1 MKIIYIKQMK
11 NVILLIQNVQQMV
24 VFVLEEVHV
33 NKIKQKKVVILIL
46 IINFV
51 VGILHNNN
59 VYI

>member
-1 MKIIYIKQMK
+1 MK
-11 NVILLIQNVQQMV
+11 NAILLIQNVQQMV

-51 VGILHNNN
+51 VGILQNNN